1 MNTTDKI
8 AIAAIIV
15 SVIATLCSIILPY
28 YFSKKQQNQELK
40 RSHISLLFD
49 KYLLEKL
56 PILLSRLFDSA
67 LNNELS
73 TDENI
78 ITCDE
83 ISEILIDIKNL
94 AILYYIVNNIDVYNE
109 IRTLI
114 IRADECLVSIP
125 NENNDDSVS
134 IVDEFKNATSQIYKL
149 IYDNNIL

>member
-28 YFSKKQQNQELK
+28 YFSKKQQNQEIK
-40 RSHISLLFD
+40 RSHISLVFD

-73 TDENI
+73 TDENV

-125 NENNDDSVS
+125 NENNNDSVS

>member
-28 YFSKKQQNQELK
+28 CFSKKQQNQELK

>member
-40 RSHISLLFD
+40 RSHISLVFD

-125 NENNDDSVS
+125 NENNNDSVS